1 MVHIFYL
8 YDENKLMK
16 TFARL
21 DIVVSFINN
30 FKNSDKCNFEIYV
43 EETNDDNDSCSIR
56 TLLYKNNMFEIDNIF
71 NYY

>member
-8 YDENKLMK
+8 YDKNLLLK

-21 DIVVSFINN
+21 DAVVSFINN
-30 FKNSDKCNFEIYV
+30 FKNSNKCNFEIYV
-43 EETNDDNDSCSIR
+43 EETNHDIDACSIR
-56 TLLYKNNMFEIDNIF
+56 TLLYKDNMFEIDNIF